1 MKIKKNSLPEISII
15 ISVYNHEKWISR
27 CLRSL
32 FNQTNISKD
41 DYEIIVVDDCSKD
54 NSYKFLKSIENK
66 TNIKL
71 LKNSKNLGL
80 PRSLNKAIKESVGRY
95 IVRVDSDDYVKR
107 NFLSIMRYF
116 LNQNY
121 NYGAV
126 AVDYLI
132 VDKHENIL
140 KRMNAKINEIACGI
154 MYRRECIYEIGLF
167 NDGFK
172 MREGHELNKRF
183 RKKFRIAH
191 LELPLYKYRHYDGN
205 RTKNIKKLNEYDNKL
220 KKK

>member
-71 LKNSKNLGL
+71 LKNNKNLGL
-80 PRSLNKAIKESVGRY
+80 PKSLNKAIKESVGRY

-121 NYGAV
+121 NYGS
-126 AVDYLI
+126 
-132 VDKHENIL
+132 
-140 KRMNAKINEIACGI
+140 CGS
-154 MYRRECIYEIGLF
+154 RLS
-167 NDGFK
+167 NS
-172 MREGHELNKRF
+172 
-183 RKKFRIAH
+183 
-191 LELPLYKYRHYDGN
+191 
-205 RTKNIKKLNEYDNKL
+205 
-220 KKK
+220 

>member
-71 LKNSKNLGL
+71 LKK
-80 PRSLNKAIKESVGRY
+80 
-95 IVRVDSDDYVKR
+95 
-107 NFLSIMRYF
+107 
-116 LNQNY
+116 
-121 NYGAV
+121 
-126 AVDYLI
+126 
-132 VDKHENIL
+132 
-140 KRMNAKINEIACGI
+140 
-154 MYRRECIYEIGLF
+154 
-167 NDGFK
+167 
-172 MREGHELNKRF
+172 
-183 RKKFRIAH
+183 
-191 LELPLYKYRHYDGN
+191 
-205 RTKNIKKLNEYDNKL
+205 
-220 KKK
+220 